1 MTRCS
6 CWLARLAMFLT
17 RRAAS
22 TSVLLILG
30 IIHPLIHGTPID
42 GGSLDAA
49 FASLQAW
56 AVTNLQVGSE

>member
-1 MTRCS
+1 MIRCS
-6 CWLARLAMFLT
+6 CWFARLAGFLT

-22 TSVLLILG
+22 TGVLILLG

-42 GGSLDAA
+42 GGALDAA